1 MIFTP
6 TQLDGLWLVEMER
19 RVDERG
25 YFARAWCAREFAEHD
40 LEARLAQ
47 VSLSFNPRRGTLRGM
62 HYQRP
67 PHAEA
72 KLVRCVRGAIWDVA
86 IDLRVRSPTRGRWQ
100 GFELSAEN
108 GRALYI
114 AEGFAHGFQTLAAD
128 TEVLYLISA
137 FHAPDA
143 AAGVRYDD
151 PAFAIPWPLPVSCI
165 SPRDAAWPDY
175 CAEVEGADTL
185 SGRG

>member
-6 TQLDGLWLVEMER
+6 THLAGLWFVEMER
-19 RVDERG
+19 HVDERG
-25 YFARAWCAREFAEHD
+25 YFARAWCAREFAEHG
-40 LEARLAQ
+40 LETRLAQ
-47 VSLSFNPRRGTLRGM
+47 ASLSFNPRRGTLRGM

-67 PHAEA
+67 PHAEV
-72 KLVRCVRGAIWDVA
+72 KLVRCIRGAIWDVA
-86 IDLRVRSPTRGRWQ
+86 VDLRARSPTRGRWQ

-114 AEGFAHGFQTLAAD
+114 PEGFAHGFQTLTPD

-137 FHAPDA
+137 FHAADA
-143 AAGVRYDD
+143 AVGVRYDD
-151 PAFAIPWPLPVSCI
+151 PAFAISWPLPISCV

-175 CAEVEGADTL
+175 RAEAEGADAL
-185 SGRG
+185 PGG